1 MTDKTTI
8 IANGFP
14 KLIDKRF
21 KTISVVAILALAAVF
36 YVGYTWAKQPT
47 EMHTVRLDDLDRRVE
62 AQWNNHQGNHEKLQ
76 EHLTVIREDQ
86 AALHAKLDLL
96 IEHLLPKQGGT
107 K

>member
-8 IANGFP
+8 TNGFP

-21 KTISVVAILALAAVF
+21 KTISVVALLALVAVF

-47 EMHTVRLDDLDRRVE
+47 AAHTVRLDNLD
-62 AQWNNHQGNHEKLQ
+62 AQIVVWRDGHQGNHDDLQ
-76 EHLTVIREDQ
+76 EHLTVIRADQ

-96 IEHLLPKQGGT
+96 IEHLLPNKGGT